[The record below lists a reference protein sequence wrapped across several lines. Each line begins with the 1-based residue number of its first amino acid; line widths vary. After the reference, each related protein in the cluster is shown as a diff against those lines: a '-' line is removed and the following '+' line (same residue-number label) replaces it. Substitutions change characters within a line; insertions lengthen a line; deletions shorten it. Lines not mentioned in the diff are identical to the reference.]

1 MSPREEPDSVEWM
14 RQRWLEQNEPKPEH
28 FAAMATLLRTTILV
42 TDEMDRVLK
51 ECQLS
56 RTGYLILITLQ
67 TSREQTRPL
76 GQLSKVLLVHP
87 TTVTMAIDQLEKPG
101 LVRRVPHPTDRR
113 TVLARLTG
121 RRRPGRGT
129 GHQGA
134 GRDRLRPRRCA
145 RRRRQPAYGRAAT
158 DTPVNRRPGPMTVS
172 FAPHPGSERAAA
184 LCPWLCVL
192 GCRDIGEPQHADGGL
207 AHLDLADLAAC
218 RHREVLDDP
227 NVTRDLVVGQL
238 AVGELPDVGRCHR
251 WCAGTQPYP
260 CHDLFTES
268 RVRHPDDL
276 DVLHVPVGV
285 QELLDL
291 AWRTFSRP
299 G

>member
-14 RQRWLEQNEPKPEH
+14 RQRWLEQDEPKPEH

-113 TVLARLTG
+113 TVLARLTPEG
-121 RRRPGRGT
+121 DDL
-129 GHQGA
+129 A
-134 GRDRLRPRRCA
+134 
-145 RRRRQPAYGRAAT
+145 
-158 DTPVNRRPGPMTVS
+158 
-172 FAPHPGSERAAA
+172 ERATKALAGIGYGLGDVSAAGASQLTAA
-184 LCPWLCVL
+184 LRRIRQSIGDL
-192 GCRDIGEPQHADGGL
+192 GR
-207 AHLDLADLAAC
+207 
-218 RHREVLDDP
+218 
-227 NVTRDLVVGQL
+227 
-238 AVGELPDVGRCHR
+238 
-251 WCAGTQPYP
+251 
-260 CHDLFTES
+260 
-268 RVRHPDDL
+268 
-276 DVLHVPVGV
+276 
-285 QELLDL
+285 
-291 AWRTFSRP
+291 
-299 G
+299 